1 MKRNNLLYIVIILIV
16 NVAIYAENYKITP
29 MNIDFNGVISIDDN
43 VVIYGSNGYYYY
55 SEDAAKTW
63 EERKLVEQANIK
75 KIVKYK
81 DDFYGII
88 ESGALIKSTD
98 KGNSWIVREYD
109 KDPIDKFIA
118 MDIDQDKF
126 FVRSIDKI
134 IEFNLDLEF
143 QSLYQDSLLFYNE
156 NDSTYKSVLARDLLA
171 YHNGKLYIP
180 LSNKNL
186 LIVSDIYKLLINKYL
201 EDFSPILKGKKP
213 YISRLDYIND
223 SLMIEIKIV
232 INSKPYKYIFLI
244 GEDNYE
250 NDWKILPVDIIAHTN
265 YKQYKDNLYDIDQE
279 FLLQDESN
287 KNWRY
292 DFRIPLNLFLKKYD
306 LKNDKVETVSNKY
319 FPNYTLGDIEID
331 DFGTWGTGYSL
342 FDLNSPHFI
351 DDSTILVVGRNKSL
365 FITYDSGKNW
375 ELKSFVQGVPNKI
388 YDDKMYITGG
398 IYSSISNDGGMTYTP
413 QRITDTSACHT
424 CRFTDIYQTFI
435 SPEGKGFLH
444 GRVQFDNYS
453 NIGFTQDFGR
463 TFQYKSAIE
472 FYSNGFKFATNFALI
487 GDEYYNIMNRKTSS
501 SNPLLTSKWVT
512 YGYYF
517 DKHDFSKYRQV
528 VLDTSKHQYYYIYP
542 ENETNYT
549 EVLQSIE
556 ANHPK
561 DQYLEIRSTTDKGE
575 SWTSDHRIKNYSE
588 SYKFYEHN
596 KDSLFITSYN
606 LTYYGDID
614 YMNRVY
620 LYDRTRGVLD
630 TLFIENDI
638 ERKNLQVVYFDNSFY
653 LMGDKILKKAN
664 KDLSSW
670 DEVPTWPSKN
680 PTFGDVVSSNDVLL
694 VKYNDEIRQEKNFY
708 LNNYYK
714 IVVDKTTNIESPK
727 ITLRTYSAY
736 PNPATNLVK
745 AELYWE
751 SGFDIRK
758 SIKGVYDI
766 NGNLVAD
773 KNAIILTNTDNY
785 SGTLEWNCSNY
796 KSGLYFIFIEHGDNR
811 QSVPIMIMK

>member
-29 MNIDFNGVISIDDN
+29 MNIDLNGVISIDDN

-88 ESGALIKSTD
+88 EGGYLIKSTD
-98 KGNSWIVREYD
+98 KGNSWIVKEYD
-109 KDPIDKFIA
+109 KDSIDKFIA

-143 QSLYQDSLLFYNE
+143 KSLYQDSLLFYNE
-156 NDSTYKSVLARDLLA
+156 FKVSYAPYYARDLLA
-171 YHNGKLYIP
+171 YHKGKLYLPFSSRRILILSDNYKV

-186 LIVSDIYKLLINKYL
+186 
-201 EDFSPILKGKKP
+201 EGCSPILKEKSP
-213 YISRLDYIND
+213 FILSMDYLND
-223 SLMIEIKIV
+223 SLLIA
-232 INSKPYKYIFLI
+232 INSANKYYEYRFLI

-250 NDWKILPVDIIAHTN
+250 SDWKLIPIDTTLRTYLYP
-265 YKQYKDNLYDIDQE
+265 YKDNLYGFSSDIGYIDGWKSRAGIPE
-279 FLLQDESN
+279 NIYLTKFDLSKNTLEIVGN
-287 KNWRY
+287 KYSSDYVLEDVQTNSIGGRY
-292 DFRIPLNLFLKKYD
+292 AGYYD
-306 LKNDKVETVSNKY
+306 LKTSKFNFVN
-319 FPNYTLGDIEID
+319 NA
-331 DFGTWGTGYSL
+331 
-342 FDLNSPHFI
+342 
-351 DDSTILVVGRNKSL
+351 TIIVVGRSKL
-365 FITYDSGKNW
+365 IFVTYDLGKTW

-388 YDDKMYITGG
+388 YDDKMYVTGG

-444 GRVQFDNYS
+444 GRVQFDNYA

-463 TFQYKSAIE
+463 TFQFKSALE

-487 GDEYYNIMNRKTSS
+487 GDEYYNIINRRTTS
-501 SNPLLTSKWVT
+501 SNPLLPFKWVT
-512 YGYYF
+512 YGFYF
-517 DKHDFSKYRQV
+517 DKNDFSKYRQV
-528 VLDTSKHQYYYIYP
+528 VLDTSKHKYYYIYP

-575 SWTSDHRIKNYSE
+575 TWTSDHRIKNYSE

-596 KDSLFITSYN
+596 KDSLFIKSYN

-620 LYDRTRGVLD
+620 LYDRTRGALD
-630 TLFIENDI
+630 TLFIED
-638 ERKNLQVVYFDNSFY
+638 EVEQKNLQVVYFDNSFY

-670 DEVPTWPSKN
+670 DEVPNWPSKN

-758 SIKGVYDI
+758 SIKGVYDV
-766 NGNLVAD
+766 NGNKVAD
-773 KNAIILTNTDNY
+773 KNTIIVTNTDNY

-796 KSGLYFIFIEHGDNR
+796 QSGLYFIFIEHGDNR

>member
-1 MKRNNLLYIVIILIV
+1 
-16 NVAIYAENYKITP
+16 
-29 MNIDFNGVISIDDN
+29 
-43 VVIYGSNGYYYY
+43 
-55 SEDAAKTW
+55 
-63 EERKLVEQANIK
+63 
-75 KIVKYK
+75 
-81 DDFYGII
+81 
-88 ESGALIKSTD
+88 
-98 KGNSWIVREYD
+98 
-109 KDPIDKFIA
+109 
-118 MDIDQDKF
+118 MDYL
-126 FVRSIDKI
+126 
-134 IEFNLDLEF
+134 N
-143 QSLYQDSLLFYNE
+143 DSLLIAIN
-156 NDSTYKSVLARDLLA
+156 SA
-171 YHNGKLYIP
+171 
-180 LSNKNL
+180 
-186 LIVSDIYKLLINKYL
+186 NKYY
-201 EDFSPILKGKKP
+201 E
-213 YISRLDYIND
+213 YR
-223 SLMIEIKIV
+223 
-232 INSKPYKYIFLI
+232 FLI

-250 NDWKILPVDIIAHTN
+250 SDWKLIPIDTTLRTYLYP
-265 YKQYKDNLYDIDQE
+265 YKDNLYDFSSDIGYIDGWKSRAGIPE
-279 FLLQDESN
+279 NIYLTKFDLSKNTLEIVGN
-287 KNWRY
+287 KYSSDYVLEDVQTNSIGGRY
-292 DFRIPLNLFLKKYD
+292 AGYYD
-306 LKNDKVETVSNKY
+306 LKTSKFNFVN
-319 FPNYTLGDIEID
+319 NA
-331 DFGTWGTGYSL
+331 
-342 FDLNSPHFI
+342 
-351 DDSTILVVGRNKSL
+351 TIIVVGRSKL
-365 FITYDSGKNW
+365 IFVTYDLGKTW

-388 YDDKMYITGG
+388 YDDKMYVTGG

-444 GRVQFDNYS
+444 GRVQFDNYA

-463 TFQYKSAIE
+463 TFQFKSALE

-487 GDEYYNIMNRKTSS
+487 GDEYYNIINRRTTS
-501 SNPLLTSKWVT
+501 SNPLLPFKWVT
-512 YGYYF
+512 YGFYF
-517 DKHDFSKYRQV
+517 DKNDFSKYRQV
-528 VLDTSKHQYYYIYP
+528 VLDTSKHKYYYIYP

-575 SWTSDHRIKNYSE
+575 TWTSDHRIKNYSE

-620 LYDRTRGVLD
+620 LYDRTRGALD
-630 TLFIENDI
+630 TLFIED
-638 ERKNLQVVYFDNSFY
+638 EVEQKNLQVVYFDNSFY

-670 DEVPTWPSKN
+670 DEVPNWPSKN

-758 SIKGVYDI
+758 SIKGVYDV
-766 NGNLVAD
+766 NGNKVAD
-773 KNAIILTNTDNY
+773 KNTIIVTNTDNY

-796 KSGLYFIFIEHGDNR
+796 QSGLYFIFIEHGDNR